1 MGNLKRYFEDNA
13 AYFVTTATRD
23 RAPLFRDRKLCRIL
37 LVTIEYHKT
46 VFDYKVYGYCIM
58 PDHLHIILHPKSEFN
73 LSFIMKMIKGSF
85 ARKINKLNGKE
96 GSLWQRRFYDE
107 IIRNEKQLLN
117 QLEYMHQN
125 PVLGGLAKTAADY
138 PFSSF
143 HHYHKRADPENQ
155 LLQIDLL

>member
-1 MGNLKRYFEDNA
+1 MGNIKRYFEDHA
-13 AYFVTTATRD
+13 AYFVTTATKD
-23 RAPLFRDRKLCRIL
+23 RAELFRDRKLCRIL

-46 VFDYKVYGYCIM
+46 VFDYKVYGYCLM
-58 PDHLHIILHPKSEFN
+58 PDHLHAILHPQGGFN

-85 ARKINKLNGKE
+85 ARKINKLNGEE
-96 GSLWQRRFYDE
+96 GSLWQKRFYDE
-107 IIRNEKQLLN
+107 MIRNEKQLLN

-125 PVLGGLAKTAADY
+125 PVADGLAKTPGDY

-143 HHYHKRADPENQ
+143 NQYHKRTDPENQ